1 MDKKKLMILSITF
14 LFIIGISVGSV
25 NASKIVKLGKYKCK
39 LSDKDIKK
47 IKKGKQVD
55 KKTGKYV
62 KYKYAGKVTKNP
74 VYLSVCK
81 YASDGSV
88 KKGKYYIES
97 WSSDGPIN
105 SKWIKL

>member
-1 MDKKKLMILSITF
+1 MDKKKLIILSV
-14 LFIIGISVGSV
+14 LFIFVLSMTISSI

-39 LSDKDIKK
+39 LSNNDIKK
-47 IKKGKQVD
+47 VKKGKQVD

-62 KYKYAGKVTKNP
+62 KYKYAGKITKNP
-74 VYLSVCK
+74 VYISICK

-105 SKWIKL
+105 CKWIKL